1 MGEREFGR
9 SERVAEQLQKELAW
23 ALERD
28 MQDPRARFVT
38 IARVKMSKD
47 LSYAKVFVTVRE
59 GDCAEEAA
67 RTLNRASGFLRA
79 RLAERLRMR
88 YLPRLRFVEDKTL
101 DEASRIEALL
111 QNAKS
116 SRR

>member
-1 MGEREFGR
+1 M
-9 SERVAEQLQKELAW
+9 
-23 ALERD
+23 LERD

-47 LSYAKVFVTVRE
+47 LSYAMVFVTVRE

-67 RTLNRASGFLRA
+67 KTLNRACGFLRA

-88 YLPRLRFVEDKTL
+88 YLPRLRFIEDKTL
-101 DEASRIEALL
+101 DKATRIEALL